1 MQSVGLN
8 EQIRH
13 HAEQAVDWQHNK
25 AAQKAYA
32 MYSQL
37 NGESFGGKLPQAVIG
52 FDDTGRLRQLEG
64 HYHFEGDG
72 ISLFHHIDL
81 RKDLSPVQ
89 TAIALLHNAVH
100 LESETYETK
109 TAWYHSM
116 KWRARM
122 CEFGFNC
129 DEKGRTESVHSA
141 AITTLATMGLDLTVE
156 ELDKALDGQDD
167 DDGAGS
173 EEPEPLVETE
183 TPEAE
188 HHGVVP
194 ILNGVVA
201 MEDWYGQSTGFV
213 VGGKVAEFG
222 KSVMDDPGMSAKAF
236 FSWVKAG
243 YDVSKMDSYEVDAQE
258 GGSGALVYKDADDL
272 VNYTF
277 QVLYDADGPTEGVDP
292 VYGVDL
298 PTLATAKPSAKPKKK
313 MFKYTCGGDHAADKI
328 YAAPD
333 DLRATC
339 DTCGFPFV
347 QQP

>member
-13 HAEQAVDWQHNK
+13 HAEQAVDWEHHK

-72 ISLFHHIDL
+72 ISLYHHIDL
-81 RKDLSPVQ
+81 RKDLTPLQ

-109 TAWYHSM
+109 TAWYHST
-116 KWRARM
+116 KWRERM
-122 CEFGFNC
+122 AEFGLLC
-129 DEKGRTESVHSA
+129 DDKGRTVAVTSVATH
-141 AITTLATMGLDLTVE
+141 TLATMGLDLTVE
-156 ELDKALDGQDD
+156 QLETALDGQDD
-167 DDGAGS
+167 DSAEGT
-173 EEPEPLVETE
+173 EEPETLVETE

-188 HHGVVP
+188 HHSAVP
-194 ILNGVVA
+194 ILDGVVEVMA
-201 MEDWYGQSTGFV
+201 DGEPAFIGFV
-213 VGGKVAEFG
+213 IDGHVALFDKSSMEMRTPYEFYN
-222 KSVMDDPGMSAKAF
+222 
-236 FSWVKAG
+236 WVFTE
-243 YDVSKMDSYEVDAQE
+243 YDEPKED
-258 GGSGALVYKDADDL
+258 LTFKDAMGL
-272 VNYTF
+272 GNYF
-277 QVLYDADGPTEGVDP
+277 FHVMYDAAAADPTEGVDP

-298 PTLATAKPSAKPKKK
+298 PTLATAEPSAKPKKK
-313 MFKYTCGGDHAADKI
+313 MFKYLCGGDHQANKI

-333 DLRATC
+333 GLMALC
-339 DTCGFPFV
+339 QICGNAFM